1 MFYFMGNEIAQFR
14 EWDEKREQ
22 DWGIIKYPEH
32 DSFAR
37 YMKDLNFAYQNNP
50 ALYELD
56 YEKDGFICGDCHQ
69 EETCVYVYERRCK
82 KQRFLVLLTFF
93 DKKQEYELNRG
104 DIKRLKLILAS
115 NNEIYGGDKKYKR
128 EKVVKRIKGKLN
140 IEIGS
145 FTGIIFEIVE

>member
-56 YEKDGFICGDCHQ
+56 YEKDGFYV
-69 EETCVYVYERRCK
+69 ETIIRK
-82 KQRFLVLLTFF
+82 KRVFMFM
-93 DKKQEYELNRG
+93 
-104 DIKRLKLILAS
+104 
-115 NNEIYGGDKKYKR
+115 R
-128 EKVVKRIKGKLN
+128 EDVKN
-140 IEIGS
+140 S
-145 FTGIIFEIVE
+145 DS